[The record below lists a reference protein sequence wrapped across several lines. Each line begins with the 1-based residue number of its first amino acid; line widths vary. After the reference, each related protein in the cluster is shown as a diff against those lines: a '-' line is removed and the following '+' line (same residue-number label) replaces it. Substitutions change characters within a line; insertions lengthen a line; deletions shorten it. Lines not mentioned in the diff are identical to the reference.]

1 MVLQAAPAGGELKM
15 GRAGGDQYEQPLH
28 KVFLLPFHVD
38 RTEVT
43 NRAYGWFVHA
53 TGHTPPEHWVDGKL
67 PPGGDR
73 LPVVNVAWDDARE
86 FCRWAGKR
94 LPSEAEWE
102 FAARNGGKDLY
113 PWGGEWQD
121 GRSNSKL
128 GPEGAAKAVGSFP
141 KGNSAAGVKDLLG
154 NVWEWTASQ
163 PRRYAGSKAPP
174 MPCPG
179 GTQNCRI
186 LRGHSYFNSDP
197 RELTATFRIWQ
208 PKEMK
213 STFIGFRCARSFWR
227 GRKVDGTP
235 DKGNTSSKRK
245 ATGGSK

>member
-1 MVLQAAPAGGELKM
+1 MRKKLFLLVIVIFFMIAGLNFVFTGPAVAQEKIKIGTAPAGGTYYAM
-15 GRAGGDQYEQPLH
+15 GAGMAEIL
-28 KVFLLPFHVD
+28 
-38 RTEVT
+38 
-43 NRAYGWFVHA
+43 NR
-53 TGHTPPEHWVDGKL
+53 
-67 PPGGDR
+67 
-73 LPVVNVAWDDARE
+73 
-86 FCRWAGKR
+86 
-94 LPSEAEWE
+94 
-102 FAARNGGKDLY
+102 
-113 PWGGEWQD
+113 WGGM
-121 GRSNSKL
+121 N
-128 GPEGAAKAVGSFP
+128 A
-141 KGNSAAGVKDLLG
+141 
-154 NVWEWTASQ
+154 TAQST
-163 PRRYAGSKAPP
+163 G
-174 MPCPG
+174 G